1 MLVVLDG
8 FGEAPASYPRDKN
21 AVALA
26 RKPFL
31 DRLRAQY
38 PRTLVRTS
46 GNDVGLPDGV
56 MGNSEVGHLNI
67 GAGRVVWQDITRID
81 KAIEKDGL
89 ASNEAFTGAI
99 NKARD
104 SAKNLHLMGLVSDG
118 SVHSVDRHYF
128 ALLRLA
134 RKLNM
139 PAVRVFMHCF
149 LDGRDTPPQSGIR
162 YVAEL
167 QSIIEKENLGRIATI
182 SGRYYAMDRDK
193 RWERVRK
200 AYEMLVESKGDRF
213 ASPRAAIED
222 SYKNNVTDEFVLP
235 RVITGPDG
243 KPTAQICDGDQII
256 HFNFRGDRAR
266 ELSQTF
272 LLDDFKGFERAVRP
286 RVEITAMTEYQ
297 KGLPVRAIA
306 FPPHY
311 IKNSI
316 GEIVSARGMKQL
328 RIAET
333 EKYPHVSYFFSGGR
347 EKEFDGEERI
357 LVPSPKVATYDLQPE
372 MSLPIVAEKL
382 AEAIRRD
389 HFDFIVTNFANGD
402 MVGHTGVIPAATRA
416 VETDDEALSKVVP
429 LILERGGKVVICADH
444 GNAEEMWNFAENC
457 PHTQHTTNPTPLYVV
472 GDGFKGSALRSD
484 GRLCDIAPTLLEIMG
499 IEKPSDMD
507 GQSLLQTAAAK

>member
-8 FGEAPASYPRDKN
+8 FGEAPADYPHDKN

-31 DRLRAQY
+31 DSLRKQY

-46 GNDVGLPDGV
+46 GNDVGLPAGV

-67 GAGRVVWQDITRID
+67 GAGRVVWQEITRID
-81 KAIEKDGL
+81 KAIETDGV
-89 ASNEAFTGAI
+89 ASNEAFVRAI

-104 SAKNLHLMGLVSDG
+104 SGRNLHLMGLVGDG
-118 SVHSVDRHYF
+118 AVHSVDRHYF

-134 RKLNM
+134 KKLKM
-139 PAVRVFMHCF
+139 PAERVFVHCF

-162 YVAEL
+162 YVGEL
-167 QSIIEKENLGRIATI
+167 HSIMEKENLGRIATI

-193 RWERVRK
+193 RWERVQK
-200 AYEMLVESKGDRF
+200 AYDTLVESKGERF
-213 ASPRAAIED
+213 ASPQQAIED

-235 RVITGPDG
+235 RIITRPDG
-243 KPTAQICDGDQII
+243 EPIAAIRDGDQII
-256 HFNFRGDRAR
+256 HFNFRADRAR

-272 LLDDFKGFERAVRP
+272 VLDDFKGFERAVHP
-286 RVEITAMTEYQ
+286 RVELTGMTQYQ
-297 KGLPVRAIA
+297 KGLPVAGVA
-306 FPPHY
+306 FPPNY
-311 IKNSI
+311 IKNGI
-316 GEIVSARGMKQL
+316 GEIVSRLGMCQL

-372 MSLPIVAEKL
+372 MSLPIVAERL

-402 MVGHTGVIPAATRA
+402 MVGHTGVIPAATKA
-416 VETDDEALSKVVP
+416 VETNDAALAKVVP
-429 LILERGGKVVICADH
+429 LVLERGGKVLICADH

-457 PHTQHTTNPTPLYVV
+457 PHTQHTTNPTPLYLVA
-472 GDGFKGSALRSD
+472 DGFKGSALREG

-499 IEKPSDMD
+499 IEKPPDMD
-507 GQSLLQTAAAK
+507 GQSLLQTTAAK